1 MRKSKREC
9 LKMADA
15 IDCQQQ
21 KLKTCKIECRS
32 KRAVCN
38 IVETIG
44 GRALSVIKD
53 FKELKEDEQER
64 VKQRFK
70 EIYETAVY
78 QNVLIDGQN
87 LCDLKNHD
95 ADETTEY
102 EPIDLEKKKYINDTM
117 VGKLDDAIVRTAQK
131 RKHYPIKY
139 KNKLK
144 KLSNKTVSH
153 LVSIKLF

>member
-15 IDCQQQ
+15 IECQQQ
-21 KLKTCKIECRS
+21 KQKTCKIECRS

-70 EIYETAVY
+70 EVK
-78 QNVLIDGQN
+78 LP
-87 LCDLKNHD
+87 HD
-95 ADETTEY
+95 FE
-102 EPIDLEKKKYINDTM
+102 I
-117 VGKLDDAIVRTAQK
+117 
-131 RKHYPIKY
+131 
-139 KNKLK
+139 
-144 KLSNKTVSH
+144 
-153 LVSIKLF
+153 F